1 MIEYVL
7 VMVWPTDKVFR
18 VKVSCVPTK
27 IGKTIE
33 NYLRRDYSF
42 YILFLTRH
50 MCLAPQILKVKI
62 SPYIYAWAP
71 CVCKSLEVMAGAD
84 WHLPKV
90 IWCPL

>member
-50 MCLAPQILKVKI
+50 VCLALRF
-62 SPYIYAWAP
+62 
-71 CVCKSLEVMAGAD
+71 
-84 WHLPKV
+84 
-90 IWCPL
+90 